1 MPDYEALR
9 GETGGLPPDG
19 VHDAYLDDARLA
31 DTRVGEM
38 LWTDWRT
45 TTDPLYAWSTG
56 FRFEGQ
62 GLGFTLDFLDAIGVN
77 RSSLREVDGSRLE
90 DALAKRIGLVF
101 TVRTKRW
108 GSDGGGGVN
117 VTIVESSSNGVDP
130 NQETLDVPIDAAD
143 LDLSAGVAAP
153 AGTDDDDIPF

>member
-19 VHDAYLDDARLA
+19 IHDAYLDAARLA

-45 TTDPLYAWSTG
+45 VSDPLYVWSTG

-62 GLGFTLDFLDAIGVN
+62 GLGFTLDFLDAIGVD
-77 RSSLREVDGSRLE
+77 RSALREVDGSRLE
-90 DALAKRIGLVF
+90 DALDARIGLVF

-117 VTIVESSSNGVDP
+117 VTVQGEGSTNGVSP
-130 NQETLDVPIDAAD
+130 QQESLDLPIDPVEAEPV
-143 LDLSAGVAAP
+143 SAGA
-153 AGTDDDDIPF
+153 DDDIPF